1 MFRLISVKQ
10 TNKKTLKLLVRAYL
24 KKMWMPSLNK
34 VQLKKPNRPVIASP
48 GLMFFAVT
56 FANN

>member
-10 TNKKTLKLLVRAYL
+10 TNKKTLVKLLVRAYL
-24 KKMWMPSLNK
+24 KKNAQP
-34 VQLKKPNRPVIASP
+34 QQGTTKKTNRPVIASP